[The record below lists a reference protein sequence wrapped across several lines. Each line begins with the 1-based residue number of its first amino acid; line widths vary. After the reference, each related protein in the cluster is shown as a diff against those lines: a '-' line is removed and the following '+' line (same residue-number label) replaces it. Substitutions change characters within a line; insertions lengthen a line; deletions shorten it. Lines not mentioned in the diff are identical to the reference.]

1 MTKSIRILD
10 KNIEEIT
17 ACVQLIRG
25 DLVSVHGIPSN
36 HSASVD
42 MTMAFNALLEAKR
55 VIKHIST
62 SGDNELSVHMTK
74 FMKSIINDVIWGVL
88 SVQQHIDRGEH
99 RLDIV
104 FAAIYASINEL
115 NENVF

>member
-1 MTKSIRILD
+1 MAKSIHMLN
-10 KNIEEIT
+10 KNIKVIT
-17 ACVQLIRG
+17 ACVQHIRG

-42 MTMAFNALLEAKR
+42 MTTAFNALLEAKR

-62 SGDNELSVHMTK
+62 SGDNELSAHTTK

-88 SVQQHIDRGEH
+88 SVQQHVDRDEH

-104 FAAIYASINEL
+104 IAAIYDSINEL